1 MLALAF
7 AVAAVCAFA
16 IYVGGATDLYLGPAI
31 IAAVAWI
38 ALMFVPQPRF
48 G

>member
-1 MLALAF
+1 M
-7 AVAAVCAFA
+7 
-16 IYVGGATDLYLGPAI
+16 YMGGAADLYLTPAI
-31 IAAVAWI
+31 IAAAVWI